1 MGNEN
6 SASFALLSL
15 VLLSGILLP
24 PTIQLSFSQPA
35 LGSGCK
41 EVEREALLQFKQN
54 LTDPSGRLSSWV
66 GEDCCS
72 WRGVGCNNRTGSI
85 IMLNLNNPFRD
96 SFDSYEDDAV
106 HELRGKISPSL
117 LQLKDLEYLDLSLNN
132 FKGAQLPEFIGS
144 LKELRYLNLSGSFF
158 SGTIPQSLGNL
169 SNLLYL
175 DLNNFLDQSNQIG
188 LGWLSGLS
196 SLKYLNLGGVDL
208 SNTSAYWL
216 EIFSKLHSIVEL
228 HLSNCNIPSLP
239 LNPSLNFTSLQVL
252 DLSNN
257 GFNSTLPHW
266 LFNITNLL
274 SLNLSSND
282 LQGDIPDGFSSLNSL
297 QLLDLSGNS
306 FLEGQLSRNLGTLCN
321 LQTLKLSL
329 NQFSGEV
336 SDFIDGLSECIN
348 SSSLARLELGY
359 NQLTGNLPI
368 SLGYLKNLRYLELW
382 YNSFL
387 GSIPPSLGNLTF
399 LEELYLTSNQMNGK
413 FPESFGQLSAI
424 RVLELSD
431 NQWEGFITDA
441 HLRNLTSLEELSLIK
456 TSNSSLSFN
465 ISFDWIPP
473 FNLRYLVIRY
483 YQLGPKFLTWLRNQ
497 TELTTLVLNS
507 ASISDTLPSWF
518 LQLNLTLDELDVGGN
533 HLSGRIPNTLVFRFP
548 GSVDLSSNRFEGP
561 IPLWSS
567 NLTKLFLVLSN
578 NHLSGEIPPSL
589 KNCSLMDSLDLGE
602 NQLSGNI
609 PAWIGESMPSLSI
622 LRLRS
627 NHFNGTIPSEL
638 CKLSALHILDLNNLS
653 GEMPVELT
661 SLLYLGTLNL
671 SGNQLVGKI
680 PTQIGKLEW
689 LESLDLSRNKL
700 SGSIPPSMVSI
711 RFLSFLNLSFNNLSG
726 EIPTANQFQTLINPS
741 IYEGNLALCGVP
753 LPKRCSEI
761 DGTPQIP
768 GANEDKEDEN
778 GHDKLWLF
786 VSVGL
791 GFIMGF
797 WGVCGTLIIKKSWR
811 YAYFQFFDKIKDQ
824 LLTFLALSV
833 VRLKR
838 KMSEKNGAGET

>member
-54 LTDPSGRLSSWV
+54 LTDPSGRLLSWV

-85 IMLNLNNPFRD
+85 IMLNLNNPLRD

-228 HLSNCNIPSLP
+228 HLPNCNIPSLP

-266 LFNITNLL
+266 F
-274 SLNLSSND
+274 SND
-282 LQGDIPDGFSSLNSL
+282 LQGDIPDGFASLNSL

-431 NQWEGFITDA
+431 NQWEGFITEA

-473 FNLRYLVIRY
+473 FKLRYLVIRY
-483 YQLGPKFLTWLRNQ
+483 YQLGPKFPTWLRNQ
-497 TELTTLVLNS
+497 TELTTLVLNG

-518 LQLNLTLDELDVGGN
+518 WQLNLTLDELDVGGN

-567 NLTKLFLVLSN
+567 NLTKLYLRDNLFSGPIPNDLGQKTPFLTDLDISFNSLNGSIPQSVGNLKQLLTLVISNNNLSGGIPQFLKNISSLYILDMTNNNFSGEIPESIGSLLTIRFLVLSN

-638 CKLSALHILDLNNLS
+638 CKLSALHILDLSHNNLS
-653 GEMPVELT
+653 GPIP
-661 SLLYLGTLNL
+661 YC
-671 SGNQLVGKI
+671 VGDFSAM
-680 PTQIGKLEW
+680 T
-689 LESLDLSRNKL
+689 
-700 SGSIPPSMVSI
+700 
-711 RFLSFLNLSFNNLSG
+711 
-726 EIPTANQFQTLINPS
+726 
-741 IYEGNLALCGVP
+741 
-753 LPKRCSEI
+753 
-761 DGTPQIP
+761 
-768 GANEDKEDEN
+768 
-778 GHDKLWLF
+778 
-786 VSVGL
+786 
-791 GFIMGF
+791 
-797 WGVCGTLIIKKSWR
+797 
-811 YAYFQFFDKIKDQ
+811 
-824 LLTFLALSV
+824 
-833 VRLKR
+833 
-838 KMSEKNGAGET
+838 